1 MKATRHNGRAGAH
14 GAYNVKHNDRQ
25 FNPENSDHISNDKV
39 KENIYWDC
47 YRGFSMQEVR
57 LLDQLSFEEVEQK
70 FYQDSYG
77 DYLEAQNNRHIV
89 SRHTERIRSMEDILK
104 NTKTCPEE
112 TLYQLGN
119 IDGSVSGFE
128 LAVIAKEFFTE
139 FNQRYGEHI
148 HILDW
153 ALHMDETTPHIHER
167 HVFDAPNQYGEICPQ
182 QDKALELLGFEPPDP
197 TKKKGK
203 YNNRKMSFDTEC
215 RKLFLEICKKHG
227 LEIDME
233 PVYGGESYL
242 EKQDYIVKKL
252 KEENKR
258 LTNENSE
265 LKIEQDEL
273 TVKVSDL
280 DALVKNVS
288 EIAYEKASEILTN
301 EITAE
306 VRKEDIAEIEAA
318 KKWLASDERKASKE
332 TRSYAIK
339 QLSGL
344 QDRLRKLSDRLV
356 GLVRK
361 NLADPKR
368 KKSVTDEIAQ
378 KARPSIAELLKKK
391 KEEVKAEDELKKHN
405 LSIKRQAMDQA
416 RKRSEISL

>member
-25 FNPENSDHISNDKV
+25 FDPENSDHISNDKV
-39 KENIYWDC
+39 KENIYWNC

-77 DYLEAQNNRHIV
+77 DYLEAQNNRHIA
-89 SRHTERIRSMEDILK
+89 SRHTERIRSMDDILK

-153 ALHMDETTPHIHER
+153 ALHMDEATPHIHER

-215 RKLFLEICKKHG
+215 RKLFLEICKKHS

-252 KEENKR
+252 KEESEN
-258 LTNENSE
+258 LTKENADLKATQEE
-265 LKIEQDEL
+265 LK
-273 TVKVSDL
+273 VKISDL
-280 DALVKNVS
+280 DKLVEEVS
-288 EIAYEKASEILTN
+288 ETAYDKACEVVTKEVAKVVRDEDVKEIEKTKLWLSSDDRKAPLETRRYAINQLEKLQGRILQIATKVADKVKKTLSDPVKKKVVTKEVAVKSKESIRKLIRLHEKE
-301 EITAE
+301 
-306 VRKEDIAEIEAA
+306 IAERD
-318 KKWLASDERKASKE
+318 KSLGMKDKNR
-332 TRSYAIK
+332 
-339 QLSGL
+339 
-344 QDRLRKLSDRLV
+344 
-356 GLVRK
+356 VR
-361 NLADPKR
+361 N
-368 KKSVTDEIAQ
+368 
-378 KARPSIAELLKKK
+378 
-391 KEEVKAEDELKKHN
+391 
-405 LSIKRQAMDQA
+405 IKR
-416 RKRSEISL
+416 EETL